1 MEQKRGAPMS
11 LVPDTPYRRQVKIS
25 RDLFA
30 RLKNRLEYEGLNFDT
45 FIVFCSNL
53 LISEQESIL
62 EQLREFKAQNGI
74 QSKNSRNKIAK
85 ELEKQREIDK
95 KFIFSDEE
103 INNIFD
109 MILEEE

>member
-45 FIVFCSNL
+45 FIVSF
-53 LISEQESIL
+53 
-62 EQLREFKAQNGI
+62 
-74 QSKNSRNKIAK
+74 
-85 ELEKQREIDK
+85 
-95 KFIFSDEE
+95 
-103 INNIFD
+103 
-109 MILEEE
+109 